1 MKVDFKE
8 CKFQV
13 SCSNCY
19 ESINVI
25 QEVVAVGVT
34 GKPIE
39 AELNRM
45 FRKTELNAD
54 NCPECGKTE
63 VIQDYTY
70 EPKQRLPEIYL
81 PF

>member
-19 ESINVI
+19 ESINAI
-25 QEVVAVGVT
+25 QEVVAVGIT

-45 FRKTELNAD
+45 FRKTELNAN
-54 NCPECGKTE
+54 NCTKCGSHE
-63 VIQDYTY
+63 VNQCYSY
-70 EPKQRLPEIYL
+70 EPKQFEPEIDL